1 VHRSPRLV
9 YGRGMTPSN
18 DIGLFKDALLVL
30 GTAGVI
36 VPVMHRLKISPILA
50 FLAVGAALGPHGL
63 GRLAAGEPALEWFTV
78 TGEKQI
84 SVLADMGIVFL
95 LFFIGLELSMRRLAT
110 MRRLVFG
117 LGGLQNLLGTL
128 LFSLIA
134 WRLGQPPAAALI
146 IGACLALSSTA
157 IVVELLSRQH
167 RMTSV
172 TGRTSFAI
180 LLAQDLAVVP
190 LLFLI
195 GVLGSRADGS
205 VAIGILL
212 ALGQAAVAV
221 AVIGLVGRALLRPLF
236 RLVAG
241 TDSSELFMAATLLIA
256 VGAGVV
262 AALAGLSMALGAFIA
277 GLLLA
282 ETEYRRAIE
291 AIIEPFKGLLLG
303 VFFFSVGMHIDLAT
317 IWGQPLLMLAGVVAL
332 IVVKTALLAP
342 ICRLWGLPWAASLE
356 TSLLLAPGGEFAF
369 IGIGMASSLDLIDA
383 GVGARVLAVVSLTM
397 AVLPSLSTF
406 GRRLAARLETENPS
420 EPLATVLPPDDHAA
434 RVLVVGHGRVGQLV
448 CDMLDHHK
456 VPYLATDRDA
466 ALVSRFRKRGRPI
479 YYGDVSNRLFL
490 ERCGIK
496 EAPGVILTIDNYET
510 VEEIVRTARARRP
523 DVLIVARARDAL
535 HARHLYTLGVT
546 DTVPETIEA
555 SLQLAESALV
565 GLGVPMGLVIASIHE
580 RREVV
585 RRELQA
591 AAGGPGALAATV
603 RQGRRDAALT
613 RDID

>member
-1 VHRSPRLV
+1 MS
-9 YGRGMTPSN
+9 PSN
-18 DIGLFKDALLVL
+18 DIGIFKDALLIL
-30 GTAGVI
+30 STAGVI
-36 VPVMHRLKISPILA
+36 VPVMHKLKISPILS
-50 FLAVGAALGPHGL
+50 FLTAGAALGPHGL
-63 GRLAAGEPALEWFTV
+63 GRLAAGEPVLEWFTV
-78 TGEKQI
+78 TGERQI

-95 LFFIGLELSMRRLAT
+95 LFFIGLELSLRRLRT

-117 LGGLQNLLGTL
+117 LGGLQCMLGTL
-128 LFSLIA
+128 AIGLIA
-134 WRLGQPPAAALI
+134 LAAGQPPAAALI
-146 IGACLALSSTA
+146 IGASLALSSTA

-167 RMTSV
+167 RMAGV

-195 GVLGSRADGS
+195 GVLGSREDGS
-205 VAIGILL
+205 IALGILL
-212 ALGQAAVAV
+212 ALGQAAIAV
-221 AVIGLVGRALLRPLF
+221 IVIGLVGRALLRPLF
-236 RLVAG
+236 RLVAS
-241 TDSSELFMAATLLIA
+241 TDSPELFMAATLLIA

-303 VFFFSVGMHIDLAT
+303 VFFFSVGMHIELAQ
-317 IWGQPLLMLAGVVAL
+317 IWEQPLVMAAGVMAL
-332 IVVKTALLAP
+332 LIVKTALIAP
-342 ICRLWGLPWAASLE
+342 LCRLWGIPWAASVE
-356 TSLLLAPGGEFAF
+356 TGLLLAPGGEFAF
-369 IGIGMASSLDLIDA
+369 IGIGMASLLNL
-383 GVGARVLAVVSLTM
+383 VGAEVAATVLAVVSLTM
-397 AVLPSLSTF
+397 ALLPLLASA
-406 GRRLAARLETENPS
+406 GRHLAARLETGNPS
-420 EPLATVLPPDDHAA
+420 EPLATVLPPDDHVA

-456 VPYLATDRDA
+456 VPYLATDRDPV
-466 ALVSRFRKRGRPI
+466 LVSRWRKRGRPI

-490 ERCGIK
+490 ERCGIG

-510 VEEIVRTARARRP
+510 VEEIVRTARGRRP
-523 DVLIVARARDAL
+523 DVLIVARARDAQ

-585 RRELQA
+585 RKELQA

-603 RQGRRDAALT
+603 REARREAARA
-613 RDID
+613 RDLD